1 LVNRYLRGGAAA
13 CRICQGCAV
22 FAVCGG
28 GYLPHRYA
36 TGNGF
41 DNPSVYCRDLMKLI
55 THIRDRVLTTIPPET
70 RRKLGL
76 MPLSFAQALAAL
88 NTSRLARPT
97 GPITPHAALR

>member
-1 LVNRYLRGGAAA
+1 
-13 CRICQGCAV
+13 
-22 FAVCGG
+22 
-28 GYLPHRYA
+28 
-36 TGNGF
+36 
-41 DNPSVYCRDLMKLI
+41 MKLI